1 MIFSIKNNLNSFFD
15 ILINRGIFVLVNS
28 IINLIHLNI
37 SKRILNKK
45 LIIKTV
51 TSYKMNLLTNDNG
64 ISRSLIL
71 FGTREEDKK
80 YILKTILNTN
90 MNVFDIGANIGYYTI
105 FFLKNINKGKILAIE
120 PSRDN
125 LDLCKKNIKLNGI
138 NNKNIEFICAGASNV
153 NTKKKFLISKQSN
166 LHTFNTQ
173 GSAKRFLTGKSL
185 YVKTYT
191 LHSLSKKYFIPNLI
205 RMDVEGHECEII
217 SGMLKHIENGY
228 FKPHICFEPHITS
241 YSVNN
246 KFSLTLRKLFNLGY
260 YTNLLSSN
268 AQSGTDRIFNLT
280 QIKPHKILKSDGVKR
295 AIFKN
300 VKNTETIKILTKLG
314 GARTVL
320 LSPVEEY

>member
-1 MIFSIKNNLNSFFD
+1 
-15 ILINRGIFVLVNS
+15 
-28 IINLIHLNI
+28 
-37 SKRILNKK
+37 
-45 LIIKTV
+45 
-51 TSYKMNLLTNDNG
+51 
-64 ISRSLIL
+64 
-71 FGTREEDKK
+71 
-80 YILKTILNTN
+80 
-90 MNVFDIGANIGYYTI
+90 
-105 FFLKNINKGKILAIE
+105 
-120 PSRDN
+120 
-125 LDLCKKNIKLNGI
+125 
-138 NNKNIEFICAGASNV
+138 
-153 NTKKKFLISKQSN
+153 
-166 LHTFNTQ
+166 
-173 GSAKRFLTGKSL
+173 
-185 YVKTYT
+185 
-191 LHSLSKKYFIPNLI
+191 
-205 RMDVEGHECEII
+205 MDVEGHECEII

-246 KFSLTLRKLFNLGY
+246 KFSVTLRKLFNLGY